1 MAYFFLYK
9 VPEYRGAYFISA
21 FSNETV
27 LGDVKVFYLLKTY
40 FNVNVDSFDG
50 LGYLMG
56 QAKYK
61 PKVLFIYD
69 QMFKNGYVLYEGLTI
84 DLPKSCVKRI
94 LELNNIYS
102 NGVVNIDA
110 W

>member
-1 MAYFFLYK
+1 
-9 VPEYRGAYFISA
+9 
-21 FSNETV
+21 
-27 LGDVKVFYLLKTY
+27 
-40 FNVNVDSFDG
+40 
-50 LGYLMG
+50 MG
-56 QAKYK
+56 QTKYK
-61 PKVLFIYD
+61 PRVLFIYD
-69 QMFKNGYVLYEGLTI
+69 QMFKNGYVLDEGLTI